1 MARSVR
7 KKRKKKH
14 IGLKIFLGLQLT
26 LLIIAV
32 GALAW
37 YFAGG
42 YATKVNA
49 LHKDAVSLVAASDKN
64 TFQKNMTSIAY
75 DASGNVLS
83 VLRNGEDRY
92 YISYN
97 DIHVHSVRM
106 PGYVAAQEV
115 LFGSDGQ
122 ILKIRHD
129 SIDRKC
135 YMDGV
140 LFGVRHVYTKNDFVY
155 GLENIML

>member
-7 KKRKKKH
+7 KKKKKKH

-97 DIHVHSVRM
+97 DIPEYAKTAVIATEDKKFYSHHGVDYKAIVRAVIAM
-106 PGYVAAQEV
+106 LRNGRVTQGSKYEYPAA
-115 LFGSDGQ
+115 GSQCISDTG
-122 ILKIRHD
+122 
-129 SIDRKC
+129 
-135 YMDGV
+135 
-140 LFGVRHVYTKNDFVY
+140 
-155 GLENIML
+155 